1 MSFAEEFILVVVD
14 KAILALGLLL
24 IGYWLNRRLEYDK
37 SDESIRQKIAASR
50 AATYLSLW
58 QLTADVDEV
67 DGKSMTLES
76 TGKLL
81 NKVTTWYYQEG
92 NGLYLSHQATTLFLE
107 CRGMLKKASLDVA
120 QIKSGF
126 SRLRTQLKQDIGV
139 YDDQQARQAVRKN

>member
-24 IGYWLNRRLEYDK
+24 IGYWLNRRLEHDK
-37 SDESIRQKIAASR
+37 SDESIRQQIAESR

-58 QLTADVDEV
+58 QLTAEIDAV
-67 DGKSMTLES
+67 DGKSMTPEAIE
-76 TGKLL
+76 KLL
-81 NKVTTWYYQEG
+81 DKVTTWYYQKG

-139 YDDQQARQAVRKN
+139 YDDQQARQPVREN